1 LGGQGEL
8 LMITAFGGARLPSGD
23 LLPNESIHEG
33 TARVVQRVT
42 GARVEPRRVAFLLER
57 VGDEWLIGVLCELAG
72 DGEISESRPGVRF
85 VALASGTHDF
95 DPPAL
100 RELLVEDSASGF
112 VRPTAHIAIST
123 DERGEQTVTTTW

>member
-1 LGGQGEL
+1 MPAIRVAGVVPLPSSLGGQGEL

-57 VGDEWLIGVLCELAG
+57 VFHPSIRLWLWPGHAYAAWYGMNFNSGDAVDDRQLW
-72 DGEISESRPGVRF
+72 
-85 VALASGTHDF
+85 
-95 DPPAL
+95 
-100 RELLVEDSASGF
+100 
-112 VRPTAHIAIST
+112 
-123 DERGEQTVTTTW
+123 